1 MSDRHLPDKA
11 IDALDEAGSRVHINN
26 INVPNNILAL
36 EKDLEDIKVEK
47 LQVVKKQRFEEA
59 ARLRDKERQIETA
72 LLKAKT
78 EWEEELKSHKET
90 VTEDNV
96 AEVVAM
102 MTGVQSNESL
112 NKRQTNLYRWRASFS
127 QGLLDK
133 MKQ

>member
-72 LLKAKT
+72 LLKAKA

-90 VTEDNV
+90 VTENNV

-102 MTGVQSNESL
+102 MTGVPVQRIAEQET
-112 NKRQTNLYRWRASFS
+112 NKLIQMERASVK
-127 QGLLDK
+127 GYWTR
-133 MKQ
+133 

>member
-78 EWEEELKSHKET
+78 NGKK
-90 VTEDNV
+90 N
-96 AEVVAM
+96 
-102 MTGVQSNESL
+102 L
-112 NKRQTNLYRWRASFS
+112 NLIKKPLPKTT
-127 QGLLDK
+127 
-133 MKQ
+133 